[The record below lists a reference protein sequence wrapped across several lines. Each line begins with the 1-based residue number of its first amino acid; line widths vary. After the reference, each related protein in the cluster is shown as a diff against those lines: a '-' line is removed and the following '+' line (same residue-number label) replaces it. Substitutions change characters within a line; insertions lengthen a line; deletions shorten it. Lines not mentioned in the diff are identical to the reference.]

1 VEVFDMDTLER
12 APIVDPAL
20 VEAFRRD
27 GFVRAPGLLSAAEVA
42 THRCEVDR
50 AVAARTA
57 EDLRPMEEKTPFQ
70 QSFTMCQ
77 CLWEDHPAVG
87 ALTFHPKIAGTAAA
101 LIGAERLRLWHDQ
114 ALYKEAGARETEMH
128 QDHPYWPIAEREA
141 LTAWIALVDIDE
153 TNGAMGYIPGS
164 HLGDIE
170 YIDVFTS
177 PGAGHAFEKKQTK
190 KPVFVSCKAG
200 DVVFHHGAT
209 IHTARPNRSAETR
222 KVHTAI
228 YFRDGCTRGDA
239 RPHHALE
246 REHIDVGAVING
258 RATPIAWPLDGG
270 RLPSPLPFAP
280 METHPKFGTISKM
293 GIFPKG
299 SAV

>member
-1 VEVFDMDTLER
+1 MQTLER
-12 APIVDPAL
+12 TAVADPTL

-27 GFVRAPGLLSAAEVA
+27 GFVHVRGLLNAAEVEE
-42 THRCEVDR
+42 HRHAVDQ

-57 EDLRPMEEKTPFQ
+57 EDLRAMEEKTPFQ

-114 ALYKEAGARETEMH
+114 ALYKEAGGRETEMH
-128 QDHPYWPIAEREA
+128 QDHPYWPIAERQA

-153 TNGAMGYIPGS
+153 VNGQMGYIPGS
-164 HLGDIE
+164 HRGEVE

-177 PGAGHAFEKKQTK
+177 PGAGHAFQAKQTK
-190 KPVFVSCKAG
+190 EPVFVSCKAG

-209 IHTARPNRSAETR
+209 IHLARPNRSDEVR

-228 YFRDGCTRGDA
+228 YFADGCTRGDE

-246 REHIDVGAVING
+246 REHIELGAVIDG
-258 RATPIAWPLDGG
+258 RATPIAWPLEGG
-270 RLPSPLPFAP
+270 RLPTPLPFAP
-280 METHPKFGTISKM
+280 METHPKFGPISKM
-293 GIFPKG
+293 GIFPRG
-299 SAV
+299 SAG

>member
-1 VEVFDMDTLER
+1 MQTLER
-12 APIVDPAL
+12 TPAAGPAL
-20 VEAFRRD
+20 VEGFRRD
-27 GFVRAPGLLSAAEVA
+27 GYVRVRGLLSAAEVE
-42 THRCEVDR
+42 THRHAVDQ

-57 EDLRPMEEKTPFQ
+57 EDLRAMEEKTPFQ

-114 ALYKEAGARETEMH
+114 ALYKEAGGRETEMH

-153 TNGAMGYIPGS
+153 LNGQMGYIPGS
-164 HLGDIE
+164 HRGDVE

-177 PGAGHAFEKKQTK
+177 PGAGHAFQAKQTK
-190 KPVFVSCKAG
+190 EPVFVSCKAS

-209 IHTARPNRSAETR
+209 IHLARPNRSAHVR

-228 YFRDGCTRGDA
+228 YFADGCTRGDE

-246 REHIDVGAVING
+246 REHIDLGAMING
-258 RATPIAWPLDGG
+258 RATPVAWPLEGG
-270 RLPSPLPFAP
+270 RLPTPLPFAP
-280 METHPKFGTISKM
+280 METHPKFGSISKM

-299 SAV
+299 APG